1 MQLQK
6 DNDLDCHWKNH
17 LLDIL
22 HACKHHHQNHIWD
35 SFNPRLSFLP
45 LFLGFLFLHFGFFF
59 LNTREC
65 SCGLS
70 LDSMSKIAEWLNKRL
85 LTVFICLDSALHT
98 CCQLCLLSFLTIF
111 LFSGITPTKWFCLV
125 LQVKLVWIL
134 QNQVNE
140 IWGEGK
146 KEFYTMIA
154 LFAFNK
160 WSNELAKYNAS
171 S

>member
-1 MQLQK
+1 MTLTATGK
-6 DNDLDCHWKNH
+6 TICWIFYMHVNIIIKITYEIPSILDCPFFH
-17 LLDIL
+17 
-22 HACKHHHQNHIWD
+22 
-35 SFNPRLSFLP
+35 SFLDFYFYI
-45 LFLGFLFLHFGFFF
+45 LVFFF

-146 KEFYTMIA
+146 KEYYTMIA